1 MRRLLPAVTKGQRF
15 GRLVSMQPQKPGT
28 VRIDCRCDCGNT
40 KAVRA
45 DVLRGGRTRSC
56 GCLQRDAVIARNKP
70 KHGRSFT
77 VEYHT
82 WQSMRQRCERASHPA
97 YLNYGGRGIT
107 VCERWLKFENFYAD
121 MGDRPEGL
129 TLDRIDNDGGYS
141 PQNCRWATRSE
152 QRRNQRTKSQIQAQ
166 RQGSGDN
173 Q

>member
-1 MRRLLPAVTKGQRF
+1 M
-15 GRLVSMQPQKPGT
+15 
-28 VRIDCRCDCGNT
+28 
-40 KAVRA
+40 
-45 DVLRGGRTRSC
+45 
-56 GCLQRDAVIARNKP
+56 
-70 KHGRSFT
+70 
-77 VEYHT
+77 
-82 WQSMRQRCERASHPA
+82 
-97 YLNYGGRGIT
+97 
-107 VCERWLKFENFYAD
+107 CERWLKFENFYAD